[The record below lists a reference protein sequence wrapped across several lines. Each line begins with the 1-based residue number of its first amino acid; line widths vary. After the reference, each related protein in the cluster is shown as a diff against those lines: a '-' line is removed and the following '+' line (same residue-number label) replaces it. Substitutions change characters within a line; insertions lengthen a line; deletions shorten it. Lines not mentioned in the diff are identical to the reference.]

1 MTTRIDAT
9 RLLTGDGEPIASA
22 SIVLDGSTIA
32 WIGSTEDAPEADTI
46 VETDTV
52 MPGMWDAHAHYF
64 GLSAANIELLAST
77 APQTAILRSLSDMR
91 ATLDAGFTSVREV
104 GGHGTYLA
112 EAVEAGIIPGPSIYA
127 AGAPLSQTGGHADLH
142 GLPIDVVDSV
152 FERHIGS
159 PTIADGADDCRR
171 LVRRQLR
178 LGARVIK
185 VCASGGVMSQVD
197 HPKHQQFSDEELRA
211 IVDEAARAE
220 RVVAAHCHGKP
231 GIMAALRAGVKTIE
245 HGSHLDVEAAKAMVD
260 SGAILVPT
268 RFVVQHLVD
277 RGREIG
283 MPEYAFKKINDIAE
297 RHFQAMQT
305 AVSYGVPLAVGTDIF
320 MPDTAGRN
328 GEELGHLV
336 AAGLSPLEA
345 IEAATATGPLT
356 LGPQA
361 PEAGRLVDGYDADII
376 CVSGNPVD
384 DIAVLANPDNV
395 SHVFQRGKLVKGSM

>member
-1 MTTRIDAT
+1 VTTRIDAT
-9 RLLTGDGEPIASA
+9 RLIPGDGDPIDDASLVIDGP
-22 SIVLDGSTIA
+22 SIG
-32 WIGSTEDAPEADTI
+32 WIGPTAEAPDA
-46 VETDTV
+46 ETVISAETV
-52 MPGMWDAHAHYF
+52 MPGMWDAHAHFF
-64 GLSAANIELLAST
+64 GLQAANIELLVQM
-77 APQTAILRSLSDMR
+77 APQAAILRSLPDMR
-91 ATLDAGFTSVREV
+91 AILDAGFTSVREV

-112 EAVEAGIIPGPSIYA
+112 DAVEAGTVSGPWIYA

-142 GLPIDVVDSV
+142 GLPVDVVDDV

-159 PTIADGADDCRR
+159 PTVADGADDCRR

-185 VCASGGVMSQVD
+185 VCASGGVMSQID
-197 HPKHQQFSDEELRA
+197 HPKHQQFSDEELKA
-211 IVDEAARAE
+211 IVEEAARAE

-245 HGSHLDVEAAKAMVD
+245 HGSHLDVEAAKAMAD

-277 RGREIG
+277 RGLELG
-283 MPEYAFKKINDIAE
+283 MPDYAFKKINDIAE

-305 AVSYGVPLAVGTDIF
+305 AVSYGVKFATGTDIF
-320 MPDTAGRN
+320 MPGAAGRN

-336 AAGLSPLEA
+336 AAGLSPLQA

-361 PEAGRLVDGYDADII
+361 PEAGQLLEGYDADVI
-376 CVSGNPVD
+376 CVTGDPLD
-384 DIAVLANPDNV
+384 DISVLADSANV
-395 SHVFQRGKLVKGSM
+395 THVFQRGSLVKG

>member
-1 MTTRIDAT
+1 V
-9 RLLTGDGEPIASA
+9 
-22 SIVLDGSTIA
+22 VLDGASIS
-32 WIGSTEDAPEADTI
+32 WIGRTSDAPEAETTI
-46 VETDTV
+46 ETDTV

-64 GLSAANIELLAST
+64 GLSGADIELLAST
-77 APQTAILRSLSDMR
+77 APQTAILRSLADMR

-112 EAVEAGIIPGPSIYA
+112 EAVEAGIVQGPWIYA

-142 GLPIDVVDSV
+142 GLPIGVVDDV
-152 FERHIGS
+152 FERHIGA

-197 HPKHQQFSDEELRA
+197 HPKHQQFSDEELKA
-211 IVDEAARAE
+211 IVEEAARAE

-245 HGSHLDVEAAKAMVD
+245 HGSHLDVEAAKAMLD
-260 SGAILVPT
+260 TGAILVPT

-277 RGREIG
+277 RGQEIG
-283 MPEYAFKKINDIAE
+283 MPDYAYKKIIDIAD
-297 RHFQAMQT
+297 RHLQALQT
-305 AVSYGVPLAVGTDIF
+305 AISYGVPIATGTDIF
-320 MPDTAGRN
+320 FPGAAGRN

-336 AAGLSPLEA
+336 EAGLSPLEA
-345 IEAATATGPLT
+345 IRAATARGPET
-356 LGPQA
+356 LGAQA
-361 PEAGRLVDGYDADII
+361 PEAGRLVEGYDADVI
-376 CVSGNPVD
+376 CVDGNPTE
-384 DIAVLANPDNV
+384 DISILGDAANV
-395 SHVFQRGKLVKGSM
+395 THVFQRGALVKG